1 MTQPAE
7 TTPTTVNAQWLGRR
21 QIVWLALVISM
32 SCVGG
37 LLLMTDTNRRPAA
50 PLPAANA
57 AQPRGIEAV
66 FQAITAS
73 ERHAF
78 TGAVIHH
85 SGDRRG
91 SATTLAKEHE
101 DLGLQGL
108 GYHFVIGNGRGAGD
122 GEIQVGYRWVDQLPG
137 AHVTGP
143 DSERYNRAT
152 IGICLIGD
160 GERHPFTEAQ
170 LRSLTAL
177 LDVLHAELG
186 LDRESVVLHR
196 SIAPTAS
203 PGRLFPESALYQRL
217 ADWPR

>member
-1 MTQPAE
+1 MSKQATQNSPA
-7 TTPTTVNAQWLGRR
+7 TDHAPILGRR
-21 QIVWLALVISM
+21 QIVWLTLVVAM
-32 SCVGG
+32 SFVGG
-37 LLLMTDTNRRPAA
+37 LLLVTDGNRTVS

-57 AQPRGIEAV
+57 AQPRGIEAI
-66 FQAITAS
+66 FEAIEADH
-73 ERHAF
+73 RHEF
-78 TGAVIHH
+78 SGVVIHH

-91 SATTLAKEHE
+91 SASTLAGEHE
-101 DLGLQGL
+101 AMGLQGL
-108 GYHFVIGNGRGAGD
+108 GYHFVIGNGRGARD

-137 AHVTGP
+137 AHVAGP

-160 GERHPFTEAQ
+160 GERHQFTDAQ

-186 LDRESVVLHR
+186 LRRDAVVLHR
-196 SIAPTAS
+196 TIAPTTS

-217 ADWPR
+217 ADWSR